1 MNKTKIIQFRVTDEQ
16 YNTMAAEANGYGIN
30 VNELARR
37 KALYNCSS
45 DTISPRVIITLAEMY
60 RMFELP
66 QENWNKEM
74 HRNYKKGMSYLYDV
88 FKDRK

>member
-16 YNTMAAEANGYGIN
+16 YNNMAEEADSYG
-30 VNELARR
+30 VKANELARR
-37 KALYNCSS
+37 KALYNVSS
-45 DTISPRVIITLAEMY
+45 DALNPRVIITLAEIY

-66 QENWNKEM
+66 QEKWNKEM